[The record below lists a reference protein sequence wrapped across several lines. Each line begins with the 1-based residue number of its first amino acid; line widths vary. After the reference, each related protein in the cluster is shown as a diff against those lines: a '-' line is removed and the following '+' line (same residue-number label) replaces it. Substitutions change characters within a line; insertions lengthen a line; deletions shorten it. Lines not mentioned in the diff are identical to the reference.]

1 MYFYIA
7 FSVKIFYHIKD
18 YTCFSERENMETFK
32 DIKCF
37 IVDMDGTFYL
47 GEELLPGALEFAD
60 AIEQTGR
67 RFFFFT
73 NNSSHNEE
81 ECLQRLRAIGYDKPG
96 MRVIIS
102 SHVTID
108 FLKRNRPGKSVFL
121 LGNENLT
128 NDFLEAGIE
137 LTDEDPD
144 IVVLGF
150 DTTLTYEKINKAARF
165 LAAGKEYMA
174 THPDD
179 NCPLKNGFMVD
190 TGSMMA
196 MFRQST
202 GRMPS
207 LILGKPYGY
216 TVDYVTHLIGCER
229 HEIAFVGDRL
239 ATDIAIGAQNGL
251 KTALVY
257 TGVTSPSQ
265 YARSGVKAS
274 ATFENIG
281 ELGKVLLKNPLE
293 V

>member
-1 MYFYIA
+1 
-7 FSVKIFYHIKD
+7 
-18 YTCFSERENMETFK
+18 METFN

-47 GEELLPGALEFAD
+47 GEELLPGALQFAD
-60 AIEQTGR
+60 AIEKTGR

-81 ECLQRLRAIGYDKPG
+81 ECLQRLRKIGYDKPG

-108 FLKRNRPGKSVFL
+108 YLKRFRPGKSVYL

-128 NDFLEAGIE
+128 NDFLEAGIRLE
-137 LTDEDPD
+137 QENPD

-150 DTTLTYEKINKAARF
+150 DTTLDYEKINRAARF

-179 NCPLKNGFMVD
+179 NCPLKGDFMLD

-196 MFRQST
+196 MFRQSV
-202 GRMPS
+202 GRMPD
-207 LILGKPYGY
+207 LIMGKPYPF
-216 TVDYVTHLIGCER
+216 TVDYVCNRLGVNPG
-229 HEIAFVGDRL
+229 EIAFVGDRL
-239 ATDIAIGAQNGL
+239 ETDIRIGAMSGL

-257 TGVTSPSQ
+257 TGVTSPEQ
-265 YARSGVKAS
+265 YRMSSIRAS
-274 ATFENIG
+274 REFRNIG
-281 ELGKVLLKNPLE
+281 ELGALLLQQAQ
-293 V
+293 

>member
-1 MYFYIA
+1 
-7 FSVKIFYHIKD
+7 
-18 YTCFSERENMETFK
+18 METFS

-47 GEELLPGALEFAD
+47 GEELLPGALDFAD
-60 AIEQTGR
+60 AIEKTGR

-81 ECLQRLRAIGYDKPG
+81 ECLQRLKKIGYDRPG

-108 FLKRNRPGKSVFL
+108 YLKRNRPGKSVYL

-128 NDFLEAGIE
+128 NDFIAAGIR
-137 LTDEDPD
+137 LDDNNPD

-150 DTTLTYEKINKAARF
+150 DTTLTYEKINKAAAF

-251 KTALVY
+251 KTALVF

-265 YARSGVKAS
+265 YERSGLKAS

-281 ELGKVLLKNPLE
+281 ALGKVLLENWSE
-293 V
+293 G